1 MQLKH
6 TDPEYTIDELILL
19 LKNEIKFDENFQ
31 DTSTKVKIDEY
42 IEYIDKKEKN
52 LHRKNNE
59 ILSISNKVIED
70 NAKKILSFLNI
81 DKFIEFIFE
90 KKYKGT
96 DFYDTQTEELDST
109 GIILLENVLS
119 GLNHSYDDLMK
130 ELKKDS

>member
-70 NAKKILSFLNI
+70 NAEKILSFLNI
-81 DKFIEFIFE
+81 DNFVDFIS
-90 KKYKGT
+90 KRRYKGT
-96 DFYDTQTEELDST
+96 DFYDTQTEEYEFTSN
-109 GIILLENVLS
+109 ISLEDVLS